1 MSQSSGQS
9 GANNSLP
16 ISDNVIVLEK
26 EFKSKGSHHGEIKCM
41 LKISDS
47 EFLTSSDDMSFK
59 IWDRD
64 LVGCSYTYETHDPLY
79 RMRIT
84 GEKKD
89 LLISA
94 LGEGNFMVF
103 GLDKRN
109 QHDIIEGAHDAKIV
123 QIVNL
128 SNGQLGNKYFATR
141 CTDGDFSIWSAYP
154 HPD

>member
-1 MSQSSGQS
+1 M
-9 GANNSLP
+9 NNSLP

-26 EFKSKGSHHGEIKCM
+26 EFKSKGSHSGEIKCM

-109 QHDIIEGAHDAKIV
+109 QHDIIEGAHDTKIV
-123 QIVNL
+123 
-128 SNGQLGNKYFATR
+128 
-141 CTDGDFSIWSAYP
+141 
-154 HPD
+154 